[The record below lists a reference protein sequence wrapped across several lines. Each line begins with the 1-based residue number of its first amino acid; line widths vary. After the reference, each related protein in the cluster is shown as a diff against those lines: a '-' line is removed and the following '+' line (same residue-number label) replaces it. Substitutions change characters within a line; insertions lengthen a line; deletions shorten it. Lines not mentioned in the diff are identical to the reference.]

1 MGRLVVG
8 KLLEQG
14 YTARVF
20 DLPTVNYEG
29 LEGETRVEIA
39 RGDLTNLLAAI

>member
-1 MGRLVVG
+1 MGRLVTG

-14 YTARVF
+14 HTVRVF

-29 LEGETRVEIA
+29 LEGEPRVEIA
-39 RGDLTNLLAAI
+39 RAI